1 MLNDSPNPR
10 SDWKKVPQAFPQ
22 PRDPANA
29 GLGVNPSC
37 DFTQA
42 GSLPAAGG
50 AKGDQGLMYSG
61 LLKTDSCC
69 VQRGSKVSELFE
81 KVGKHYVQRHSKL
94 SELPEDDGNNG
105 RTGRTGNTGSVA
117 GKSAETPAQA
127 LSKVSESGG
136 CPTGYAGRMGETA
149 YAQRHSKVS
158 ELPEDDGADGQK
170 AEKNDNTPVQRDSKV
185 SELDLAAGVLPGLP
199 VFPVFPYRTVIRS
212 TWRKMPG
219 EGYRFF
225 FRADFTGKLHFR
237 DFAEDFA

>member
-1 MLNDSPNPR
+1 
-10 SDWKKVPQAFPQ
+10 
-22 PRDPANA
+22 
-29 GLGVNPSC
+29 
-37 DFTQA
+37 
-42 GSLPAAGG
+42 
-50 AKGDQGLMYSG
+50 MYSG

-69 VQRGSKVSELFE
+69 VQRVSKVSELFE
-81 KVGKHYVQRHSKL
+81 KAGKHYVQR
-94 SELPEDDGNNG
+94 
-105 RTGRTGNTGSVA
+105 
-117 GKSAETPAQA
+117 
-127 LSKVSESGG
+127 
-136 CPTGYAGRMGETA
+136 C
-149 YAQRHSKVS
+149 SKVS